1 MSNGLIL
8 CYKDKILRLLKKEL
22 HILSIVISL
31 FLGFFLINQA
41 HAQRVIASK
50 PIINTKDLGKKTAL
64 KDTIKA
70 DTLTKTVP
78 DSLKKN
84 NDLQTTV
91 VYSSKDSTVMDTKNQ
106 VVYLYGDAKVT
117 YGDVVLS
124 ADFIKLN
131 WDKNEVFAQGTK
143 DTVAQKTIGKPVF
156 KQGGEPYDADEIKYN
171 FKSRS
176 RA

>member
-1 MSNGLIL
+1 
-8 CYKDKILRLLKKEL
+8 
-22 HILSIVISL
+22 LSIVISL
-31 FLGFFLINQA
+31 FLGFFLLNQA
-41 HAQRVIASK
+41 NGQRITTGK
-50 PIINTKDLGKKTAL
+50 PTIDTKKLGQKLAL

-131 WDKNEVFAQGTK
+131 WDKNEVFAQGTRFQ
-143 DTVAQKTIGKPVF
+143 T
-156 KQGGEPYDADEIKYN
+156 
-171 FKSRS
+171 R
-176 RA
+176 R

>member
-1 MSNGLIL
+1 MNI
-8 CYKDKILRLLKKEL
+8 I
-22 HILSIVISL
+22 ISL

-41 HAQRVIASK
+41 NGQRVITGK
-50 PIINTKDLGKKTAL
+50 PTINTKKLGKKGAL
-64 KDTIKA
+64 KDNIKA

-91 VYSSKDSTVMDTKNQ
+91 VYSSTDSTVMDTKNQ

-143 DTVAQKTIGKPVF
+143 DTVAQKTIENPFLNKAVNPTMPM
-156 KQGGEPYDADEIKYN
+156 K
-171 FKSRS
+171 
-176 RA
+176 

>member
-1 MSNGLIL
+1 MSNRLIL
-8 CYKDKILRLLKKEL
+8 YCKDKILRLLKKEL

-31 FLGFFLINQA
+31 FLGFFLVNQA
-41 HAQRVIASK
+41 HGQRVIAGK
-50 PIINTKDLGKKTAL
+50 PIINTKNLGKKVAL

-91 VYSSKDSTVMDTKNQ
+91 VYSSTDSTVMDTKNQ

-117 YGDVVLS
+117 YGDVILS

-131 WDKNEVFAQGTK
+131 WDK
-143 DTVAQKTIGKPVF
+143 F
-156 KQGGEPYDADEIKYN
+156 KLKLENLQDSN
-171 FKSRS
+171 
-176 RA
+176 